1 MRKRAAGVV
10 VVGLLLAGC
19 GSAGGDK
26 ARRHDAVDRY
36 FAQLVK
42 AQTSLAAD
50 VATLNEAYRHL
61 LTKHMRKRDLRSV
74 ALAEQQLSS
83 VREQIGRIT
92 PPPDA
97 RAIHENVVRLVDL
110 DLVVARDLR
119 WMTRYL
125 PRLRGALAPLAPA
138 SASLGKALKVA
149 HGWQAEQAAFTPY
162 CASLRTA
169 AQRVGTLSAPPEFG
183 PSLAGERSAL
193 QRSLQGCAV
202 VQKALARKN
211 TRLLNAGL
219 NTLVGAS
226 YGPVAARASAAER
239 SAILAYNRRLVQI
252 RALAAAIYKQRQRL
266 QNRLG

>member
-1 MRKRAAGVV
+1 VRKCAAGVV

-19 GSAGGDK
+19 GGSGDK

-42 AQTSLAAD
+42 AQTPLAAD

-74 ALAEQQLSS
+74 ALAEQQLAS
-83 VREQIGRIT
+83 VRENIGRIT

-110 DLVVARDLR
+110 DLAVARDLR

-125 PRLRGALAPLAPA
+125 PQLRGALAPLAPA
-138 SASLGKALKVA
+138 STGLRKALKAA
-149 HGWQAEQAAFTPY
+149 HGWRAERAALTAY
-162 CASLRTA
+162 CAKLRTA
-169 AQRVGTLSAPPEFG
+169 DQRVGALSAPPEFG
-183 PSLAGERSAL
+183 PSLAGERGVL
-193 QRSLQGCAV
+193 HRSLQGCAV
-202 VQKALARKN
+202 VQKALTRKN
-211 TRLLNAGL
+211 TKLLNAGL
-219 NTLVGAS
+219 NTLAGAS
-226 YGPVAARASAAER
+226 YGSDAARASTAER

-266 QNRLG
+266 QKRLG